1 MAKQLCLIEVS
12 AGLMARSGPKLAG
25 GMPDAGFG
33 PEGIR
38 LFLGYA
44 CILCPEH
51 KRGWPNNLLWNI
63 RSSKSA
69 TNC

>member
-1 MAKQLCLIEVS
+1 MPRMARQLCLIEVS
-12 AGLMARSGPKLAG
+12 AGLMAQSGPKLAG

-51 KRGWPNNLLWNI
+51 KRASRL
-63 RSSKSA
+63 A
-69 TNC
+69 